1 MIVTIIIII
10 IINVFIILKICME
23 NVPYKIKVEKCGK
36 RAIVVTIYTRAN
48 YLPLL
53 SFGGTYSNGYKT
65 NQNVKC
71 CR

>member
-36 RAIVVTIYTRAN
+36 RAIVVTFTRERTTF
-48 YLPLL
+48 LDSPLVEL
-53 SFGGTYSNGYKT
+53 TATDIKQT
-65 NQNVKC
+65 KI
-71 CR
+71 